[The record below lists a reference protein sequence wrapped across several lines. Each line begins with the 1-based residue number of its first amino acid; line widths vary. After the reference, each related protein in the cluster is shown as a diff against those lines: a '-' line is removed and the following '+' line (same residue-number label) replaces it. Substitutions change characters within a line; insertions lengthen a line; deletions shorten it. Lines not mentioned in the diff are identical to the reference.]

1 MTGTF
6 LLPRIVEFC
15 LTLSLTAAVISELQR
30 SRNRRFVVPRVTR
43 KSILSE
49 VLAERSPTS
58 HSNSKVSCRSNV
70 WLVLMV
76 DPVSF
81 FYQYMRPITDLDA
94 EIRTCES
101 CVEGILCAMVLCCPF
116 VWWLCMPYGLS
127 RVHEEQYLSL

>member
-76 DPVSF
+76 DSVSF
-81 FYQYMRPITDLDA
+81 FNHHIARPITD
-94 EIRTCES
+94 
-101 CVEGILCAMVLCCPF
+101 
-116 VWWLCMPYGLS
+116 
-127 RVHEEQYLSL
+127 

>member
-30 SRNRRFVVPRVTR
+30 SRSRRFVVPRVTR

-49 VLAERSPTS
+49 VLAERSPSS

-76 DPVSF
+76 DSLSF
-81 FYQYMRPITDLDA
+81 LNRHMRPITDLAA
-94 EIRTCES
+94 EIRTCDGW
-101 CVEGILCAMVLCCPF
+101 VERFLCAMVLCCLF